1 MVRHSVPALAYRA
14 NAIPAGSVGAPPAI
28 YAMGAAKGARLVAGV
43 SELVDEWEPPQ
54 TTPCS
59 ASTRSGAACK
69 ARPVAGSVL
78 CASHTR
84 QAAKAVL

>member
-1 MVRHSVPALAYRA
+1 MARNSVPALAYRS

-54 TTPCS
+54 PTLCS
-59 ASTRSGAACK
+59 ATTRSGAACK
-69 ARPVAGSVL
+69 ARPVAGSIL

-84 QAAKAVL
+84 QAAKAAL

>member
-1 MVRHSVPALAYRA
+1 MARNSVPALAYRS

-54 TTPCS
+54 PTLCS
-59 ASTRSGAACK
+59 ATTRSGAACK
-69 ARPVAGSVL
+69 ARPVVGSTL
-78 CASHTR
+78 CASHMR
-84 QAAKAVL
+84 QAAKAAL